1 MIYVT
6 FTRKGDRSP
15 KGKRKAVDYNSIDAA
30 VCEYMGVPVDQTS
43 WSFNWYNRIAL
54 SFAFGMTADE
64 IKKVWELFPETV
76 EIVDFLME
84 HFDVHVSSD

>member
-30 VCEYMGVPVDQTS
+30 VCEYMGVPVDQMG

-54 SFAFGMTADE
+54 SFAFGMTVEE
-64 IKKVWELFPETV
+64 IKRVWGHDPETI
-76 EIVDFLME
+76 EILDFLMH
-84 HFDVHVSSD
+84 HFEVHVSAD

>member
-1 MIYVT
+1 MVYVT

-30 VCEYMGVPVDQTS
+30 VCEYMGVPVDQMG

-54 SFAFGMTADE
+54 SFAFGMTVEE
-64 IKKVWELFPETV
+64 IKRVWGHDPETI
-76 EIVDFLME
+76 EILDFLMH
-84 HFDVHVSSD
+84 HFEVHVSSD